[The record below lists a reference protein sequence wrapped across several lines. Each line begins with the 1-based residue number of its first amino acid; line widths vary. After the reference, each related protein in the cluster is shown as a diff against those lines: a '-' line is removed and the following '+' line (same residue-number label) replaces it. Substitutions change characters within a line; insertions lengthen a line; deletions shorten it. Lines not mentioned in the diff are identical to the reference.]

1 MLQYKLLDNDDL
13 GALASPFRRQILEEL
28 SDGPDSA
35 ANIARRHDMS
45 RQRVGY
51 HMRDL
56 EKAGYI
62 QVVEERQQ
70 RGLKE
75 RLYGVRPVAYVRGQP
90 ASAEPIQDRFSWASL
105 INSLAQSLWEL
116 VTLRRL
122 ADASNKR
129 LATLGVEGRIRFKTP
144 QERKAFTE
152 ELVKEIDRLVRK
164 YDSAE
169 AEKGRD
175 FKLLVASFPVLDS
188 GGKQDDTQH

>member
-1 MLQYKLLDNDDL
+1 MFEYKFLENDDL

-62 QVVEERQQ
+62 HVVEERQQ

-75 RLYGVRPVAYVRGQP
+75 RLYGVRPVAYVQGQV
-90 ASAEPIQDRFSWASL
+90 AAEPPVQDRFSWASL
-105 INSLAQSLWEL
+105 VNSLAQSLWEL

-122 ADASNKR
+122 ADASNKQ
-129 LATLGVEGRIRFKTP
+129 LATLSINGRIRFESPRT
-144 QERKAFTE
+144 RKAFTE
-152 ELVKEIDRLVRK
+152 ELISEIDRLIEK
-164 YDSAE
+164 YDAPE
-169 AEKGRD
+169 AGNGRD
-175 FKLLVASFPVLDS
+175 FKLIAASFPVLSS
-188 GGKQDDTQH
+188 GGDDNDPIH